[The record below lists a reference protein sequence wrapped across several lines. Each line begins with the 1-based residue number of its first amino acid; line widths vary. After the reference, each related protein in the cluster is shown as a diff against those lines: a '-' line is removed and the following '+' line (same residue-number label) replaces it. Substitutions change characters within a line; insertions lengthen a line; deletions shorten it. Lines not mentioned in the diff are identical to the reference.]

1 MFNEFHSDLLDKLEC
16 RLPILECS
24 VKGSVM
30 GSTSDIPSLC
40 FLQAL
45 EIVLILQ
52 LCNKS
57 IVGSKLSFSGEALG
71 YWRRD
76 AVLLWL
82 GHCHDGCVDAPI
94 GCSGAKG
101 VRICLKVLI

>member
-1 MFNEFHSDLLDKLEC
+1 MFDELHSDLLDKLEC
-16 RLPILECS
+16 RLPRSECS

-30 GSTSDIPSLC
+30 GSASGIPSLC

-45 EIVLILQ
+45 EIILILQ
-52 LCNKS
+52 LCNES
-57 IVGSKLSFSGEALG
+57 IVGRKLSFSGEALG

-82 GHCHDGCVDAPI
+82 GHCHDGCVEAPV
-94 GCSGAKG
+94 GSSSAR
-101 VRICLKVLI
+101 V